1 MEKLIKIGVM
11 PGRISELAV
20 AVGTPIA
27 DVIAMADLDPK
38 GYDVKVDGTVVT
50 DLSTPVTNNT
60 NLILLVVQVKGN

>member
-20 AVGTPIA
+20 AVGTPI
-27 DVIAMADLDPK
+27 DTVITMAELDPK

-50 DLSTPVTNNT
+50 DLSTPVTNST

>member
-11 PGRISELAV
+11 PGRIFELAV

-27 DVIAMADLDPK
+27 DVITMAKLDPR

-50 DLSTPVTNNT
+50 DLATPVTNST